1 MNLGVVL
8 GQLLLLVRK
17 VVKSTLVGLRVS
29 VLATVNVAT
38 LAWVLQESDFLSAL
52 PAFIRVALNNIW
64 LASIETKNLFV
75 AVLACRNRFFAEYRV
90 GLRTDSRDKDWE
102 Y

>member
-38 LAWVLQESDFLSAL
+38 LTWVLQESDFLSAL

-64 LASIETKNLFV
+64 LAFIETKNLFV
-75 AVLACRNRFFAEYRV
+75 AVLAC
-90 GLRTDSRDKDWE
+90 
-102 Y
+102 

>member
-1 MNLGVVL
+1 LNLGVVL

-38 LAWVLQESDFLSAL
+38 LAGILQESDFLSAL

-75 AVLACRNRFFAEYRV
+75 AVLACRNQFFAEYRV
-90 GLRTDSRDKDWE
+90 RLRADSRDRDWE
-102 Y
+102 C